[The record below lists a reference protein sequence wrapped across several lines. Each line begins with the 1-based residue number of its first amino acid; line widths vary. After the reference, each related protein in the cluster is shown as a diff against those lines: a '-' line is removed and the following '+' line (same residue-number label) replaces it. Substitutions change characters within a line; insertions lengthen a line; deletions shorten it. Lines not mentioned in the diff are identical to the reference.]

1 MTLGTHVAFASV
13 LYLGGATL
21 FGYRPDWI
29 GWLLAAAASL
39 LPDVDLPPAKIGR
52 LFWWLSVPLERRFG
66 HRTLTHLPR
75 RAERRSGPYSAPLAA
90 QSAVLLGGGGR
101 LLVAPVD
108 RHAQHPGRRSVLA
121 RAGAAGDARQPQLA
135 DGKSGSKG
143 EMILLSGLLV
153 AAAALYPLSHIGFRD
168 ALQALLKS
176 FDIAVEQYARVS
188 GTHWYELELT
198 ATDNLTLERINCRC
212 PVVGTWKHGFI
223 VLHQGQPR
231 AVGKSEAQHNLLPVA
246 ARLIQGEPLR
256 VVAERVAM
264 QGHTLRW
271 LVSRIDQ
278 SRPYYLLGEVEIA
291 DGRGPALAGRLDSVE
306 TYNPASYRGGILRL
320 HYARAPELGPWLDL
334 VAVRGEVVVQFW
346 LRPGE
351 AAVTLGPGEE
361 RRGGTD
367 TGAVAAVFVNILG

>member
-21 FGYRPDWI
+21 FGYKPDAV
-29 GWLLAAAASL
+29 GWLLAAVASL
-39 LPDVDLPPAKIGR
+39 LPDIDLPPAKIGR
-52 LFWWLSVPLERRFG
+52 LFWFVSVPLERRFG
-66 HRTLTHLPR
+66 HRTLTH
-75 RAERRSGPYSAPLAA
+75 
-90 QSAVLLGGGGR
+90 SAVGIAAVALLALPLWLLNPLYFWAVVGGYWSHLWIDMLNVRGVDLFWPSPVR
-101 LLVAPVD
+101 LVT
-108 RHAQHPGRRSVLA
+108 PGNRNWRFAV
-121 RAGAAGDARQPQLA
+121 
-135 DGKSGSKG
+135 GSKG
-143 EMILLSGLLV
+143 EMILLSALLALTV
-153 AAAALYPLSHIGFRD
+153 ALYPLSHLGFRD

-212 PVVGTWKHGFI
+212 PVVGTWKNGFI

-231 AVGKSEAQHNLLPVA
+231 AVGQSEAQHNLLPVA

-264 QGHTLRW
+264 QGHTLRG

-278 SRPYYLLGEVEIA
+278 GRTYYLLGEVEIP
-291 DGRGPALAGRLDSVE
+291 DGRGPALTGRLDSVD

-320 HYARAPELGPWLDL
+320 HYARAAELGPWLDL
-334 VAVRGEVVVQFW
+334 IAVRGEVVVQFW

-351 AAVTLGPGEE
+351 AAVNLGPGEE
-361 RRGGTD
+361 QQEERIPEQLRR
-367 TGAVAAVFVNILG
+367 FL